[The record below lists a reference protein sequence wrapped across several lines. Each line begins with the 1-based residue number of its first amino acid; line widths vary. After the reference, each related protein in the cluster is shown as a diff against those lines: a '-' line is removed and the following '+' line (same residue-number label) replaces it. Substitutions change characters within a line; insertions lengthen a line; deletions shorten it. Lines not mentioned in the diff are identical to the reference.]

1 MSDVLAVH
9 PETGHE
15 AVVDSEALEHHLRQ
29 SGWLLE
35 SEYEENKAAEQQAAA
50 EAATAKSAK
59 SAKSTE
65 EK

>member
-1 MSDVLAVH
+1 MADVHIYH
-9 PETGHE
+9 PETQATVAVPEE
-15 AVVDSEALEHHLRQ
+15 AVPHLRQ
-29 SGWLLE
+29 AGWLLR
-35 SEYEENKAAEQQAAA
+35 SEWDDNQAAA